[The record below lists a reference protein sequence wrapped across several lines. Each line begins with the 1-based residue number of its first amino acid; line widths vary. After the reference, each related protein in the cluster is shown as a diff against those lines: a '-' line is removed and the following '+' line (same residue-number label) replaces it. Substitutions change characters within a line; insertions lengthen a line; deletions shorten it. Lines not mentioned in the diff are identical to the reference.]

1 MTGETLSEED
11 IRRITAV
18 LLSRAARARLNL
30 ASFFQFVVREEHT
43 RAPIKT
49 APHQRLVFEF
59 MEAHPLCVVMLPI
72 GHTKTYSI
80 TSNELYE
87 LGQDRSSRSAFISY
101 TQAQAAKPLGMVRDY
116 IEQSQELRLV
126 FPQLVPSSRGG
137 DSWSQTEITVERPF
151 GIRDP
156 SIVAAGMD
164 SGAIP
169 GSRIKRVYVDDILNR
184 GNTATKDQRDKVYNW
199 VDTSVLSRL
208 DPKGGRCVVTNTPW
222 HPKDL
227 LHRLRDDG
235 WPTLRM
241 EIGGDI
247 EFYNTGWDPKNPDD
261 LRPAG
266 PGSLLCRLTAH
277 DPDPHNEVPLFPHR
291 IKPPDWFAGI
301 SEWYSSVPDKLRS
314 ELTIETL
321 RKRHLPVVFNQLYRC
336 IARDD
341 ESSMCR
347 QEYID
352 CCLKAGREALHFQ
365 FLASYEGP
373 NQTFTG
379 VDLAVSP
386 GEEHDDT
393 SFFTFEVLP
402 TGHRRILEIEVG
414 QWPGPE
420 IVKKIIDKARRY
432 KSVIRVENNAAQDYI
447 RQFTLNQDISIPVK
461 AHCTGRA
468 KAHPEHGVPGLFIE
482 LSNGAWLIPNTRR
495 GEMHPAVKRAVEACL
510 YYSPTRH
517 TDDVLMSWYFA
528 REQAREFGLLSGS
541 DVNVQ
546 NRPLGL
552 DIMAR

>member
-1 MTGETLSEED
+1 MLNKA
-11 IRRITAV
+11 R
-18 LLSRAARARLNL
+18 RARYNL
-30 ASFFQFVVREEHT
+30 SAFFEFVIREEHT
-43 RAPIKT
+43 REPIRT
-49 APHQRLVFEF
+49 TPHQRIVFEF

-72 GHTKTYSI
+72 GHSKTYMV
-80 TSNELYE
+80 TADELFR
-87 LGQDRSSRSAFISY
+87 LGQDPSSRSAFISY

-126 FPQLVPSSRGG
+126 FPNLLPSAREG
-137 DSWSQTEITVERPF
+137 DGWTQTDITVERPF

-169 GSRIKRVYVDDILNR
+169 GSRLKRIRIDDLLNR
-184 GNTATKDQRDKVYNW
+184 ENTATKDQRDKTYNW

-208 DPKGGRCVVTNTPW
+208 DPKGGRCAVTNTPW
-222 HPKDL
+222 HPNDI
-227 LHRLRDDG
+227 LHRLRDEG
-235 WPTLRM
+235 WATLRM

-247 EFYNTGWDPKNPDD
+247 ELYNTDWDPKNADD
-261 LRPAG
+261 LRPSF
-266 PGSLLCRLTAH
+266 PGSALCRLTAY
-277 DPDPHNEVPLFPHR
+277 DPDPRNEVPLFPAR
-291 IKPPDWFAGI
+291 IMPP
-301 SEWYSSVPDKLRS
+301 EWHWTYPEWEARFEGVKEEDRLGA
-314 ELTIETL
+314 TIEGL
-321 RKRHLPVVFNQLYRC
+321 QARHLPLVFNQLYRC

-341 ESSMCR
+341 ESSMCK

-352 CCLKAGREALHFQ
+352 TCLKAARSATPPLLQ
-365 FLASYEGP
+365 FVQEYEGS

-393 SFFTFEVLP
+393 AFFTFEVMP
-402 TGHRRILEIEVG
+402 SGHRRILEIEVG

-447 RQFTLNQDISIPVK
+447 RQFTLNADISIPVK
-461 AHCTGRA
+461 AHCTGRV

-482 LSNGAWLIPNTRR
+482 LSNGAWLIPNNRH
-495 GEMHPAVKRAVEACL
+495 GEMHPAVKRFVEACL
-510 YYSPTRH
+510 YYSPARH
-517 TDDVLMSWYFA
+517 TDDVLMACYFA

-541 DVNVQ
+541 DTAGMKQ
-546 NRPLGL
+546 SIGQF
-552 DIMAR
+552 IMSR